1 MVQAPLVSDLAG
13 VIVTASPAIIPW
25 KGLISQS
32 PFDPIG
38 RMGDPDIAVAQGVAV
53 AQGR

>member
-25 KGLISQS
+25 KGLVSQS
-32 PFDPIG
+32 PFDANG
-38 RMGDPDIAVAQGVAV
+38 RIGDPDLPVTEGIAVAQG
-53 AQGR
+53 R